1 MAANDI
7 YSKNWRHIHNI
18 SELLLGGAQA
28 HMDVETSLSASEGI
42 VIVPLDVGEVIPPSL
57 IMECN
62 EVLAVLVV
70 TENAWVVTGWPVE
83 ADEVGGMT

>member
-28 HMDVETSLSASEGI
+28 HMDLETSLSASEGI
-42 VIVPLDVGEVIPPSL
+42 VIVPLDVGEVIPPQLWSATRYWL
-57 IMECN
+57 CL
-62 EVLAVLVV
+62 LAQRTL
-70 TENAWVVTGWPVE
+70 GL
-83 ADEVGGMT
+83 

>member
-28 HMDVETSLSASEGI
+28 DMDVETSPILRDRVHLFFSFLSFTSAGQKS
-42 VIVPLDVGEVIPPSL
+42 SL
-57 IMECN
+57 SDGK
-62 EVLAVLVV
+62 
-70 TENAWVVTGWPVE
+70 W
-83 ADEVGGMT
+83 

>member
-28 HMDVETSLSASEGI
+28 HMDLETSLSASEGI
-42 VIVPLDVGEVIPPSL
+42 AIVPLDVGEVIPPQLWSATSYWL
-57 IMECN
+57 FL
-62 EVLAVLVV
+62 LAQRTL
-70 TENAWVVTGWPVE
+70 GL
-83 ADEVGGMT
+83 